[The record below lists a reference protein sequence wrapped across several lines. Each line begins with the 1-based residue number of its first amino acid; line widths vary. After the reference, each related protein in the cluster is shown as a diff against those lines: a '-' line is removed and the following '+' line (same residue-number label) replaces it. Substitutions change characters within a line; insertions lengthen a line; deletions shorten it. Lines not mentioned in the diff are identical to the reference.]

1 MVYKKYFLFSIG
13 IFSLLLGLFFQ
24 ENSSGGAEYDH
35 NYLLPVIKAFGV
47 DLRQGFNSFLLD
59 AGTVVHSPIFYIITG
74 KILHFTGSLNYLKIF
89 YIFLSSLLP
98 FIFYQILKQYKNKT
112 NIYVFIFSLIL
123 FISPYF
129 RSSAIWL
136 LGDNLS
142 LIFFGI
148 SIFFYLRFQKNNNI
162 IFCYLCILSLSIC
175 CYVRYYY
182 CPYFIYYIYIF
193 SKKLNIKEI
202 FKLLIFSFLI
212 SLPSIIYF
220 IYLIKFQN
228 FLMFFN
234 LRSGHSVQNYITNFF
249 VILTIFLFYITPFII
264 VFFKEFIIY
273 CSNEKKRIFNIF
285 LFFISIFLVDHFFYS
300 KLIFFR
306 ELNYGGGVI
315 KKLIDQVSLNSEFLM
330 ILVSTFSFII
340 LDFIFKKNRIQNF
353 VLLFCMVLS
362 LPFVYIFQK
371 YLDPLLF
378 LVIFGLIK
386 SEYVEL
392 ILKKLKKYIILYYT
406 YFLIFFIVA
415 LTRY

>member
-1 MVYKKYFLFSIG
+1 MLYKKIFLFTVGIITILIG
-13 IFSLLLGLFFQ
+13 FFYN
-24 ENSSGGAEYDH
+24 ENSSGGAIHDS
-35 NYLLPVIKAFGV
+35 NYLLPFIQAFGN
-47 DLRQGFNSFLLD
+47 DLNEGFKLLWSNSGSL
-59 AGTVVHSPIFYIITG
+59 VHSPIFYIFSG
-74 KILHFTGSLNYLKIF
+74 KILSIFGNLNYVKIS

-98 FIFYQILKQYKNKT
+98 FIFYNILKLRIRND
-112 NIYVFIFSLIL
+112 IYIFIFSLII
-123 FISPYF
+123 FTSPYF

-202 FKLLIFSFLI
+202 LKLLIFSFLI
-212 SLPSIIYF
+212 SLPAIIYF

-228 FLMFFN
+228 FLMFVN
-234 LRSGHSVQNYITNFF
+234 LHSGHNVQNYITNFI
-249 VILTIFLFYITPFII
+249 VILTIFLFYITPFLI

-285 LFFISIFLVDHFFYS
+285 LFFISIFLVDHFFYN

-315 KKLIDQVSLNSEFLM
+315 KKLIDLVSLNSEILM
-330 ILVSTFSFII
+330 ILVSTLSFII
-340 LDFIFKKNRIQNF
+340 LDFIFLKNRTQNF
-353 VLLFCMVLS
+353 ILLFCIVLS

-378 LVIFGLIK
+378 LIIFGLIK

-392 ILKKLKKYIILYYT
+392 ILKKLKKNIILYYG
-406 YFLIFFIVA
+406 YFLIFFIIA

>member
-1 MVYKKYFLFSIG
+1 MLYKKIFLFTVGIITILIG
-13 IFSLLLGLFFQ
+13 FFYN
-24 ENSSGGAEYDH
+24 ENSSGGAMHDS
-35 NYLLPVIKAFGV
+35 NYLLPFIQAFGD
-47 DLRQGFNSFLLD
+47 DLNEGFKLFWSNSGSL
-59 AGTVVHSPIFYIITG
+59 VHSPIFYIFSG
-74 KILHFTGSLNYLKIF
+74 KMLSIFGNLNYLKIS
-89 YIFLSSLLP
+89 YIFLSSFLP
-98 FIFYQILKQYKNKT
+98 FIFYNILKLRIKDD
-112 NIYVFIFSLIL
+112 IYIFIFSLII
-123 FISPYF
+123 FTSPYF

-193 SKKLNIKEI
+193 SKKLNINEI
-202 FKLLIFSFLI
+202 LKLLVFSFLI
-212 SLPSIIYF
+212 SLPAIIYF

-228 FLMFFN
+228 FLMFVN
-234 LRSGHSVQNYITNFF
+234 LHSGHNVQNYITNFI
-249 VILTIFLFYITPFII
+249 VILTIFLFYITPFLI

-285 LFFISIFLVDHFFYS
+285 LFFISIFLVDHFFYN

-315 KKLIDQVSLNSEFLM
+315 KKLIDLVSLNSEILM
-330 ILVSTFSFII
+330 ILVSTLSFII
-340 LDFIFKKNRIQNF
+340 LDFIFLKNRTQNF
-353 VLLFCMVLS
+353 ILLFCIVLS

-378 LVIFGLIK
+378 LIIFGLIK

-392 ILKKLKKYIILYYT
+392 ILKKLKKNIILYYG
-406 YFLIFFIVA
+406 YFLIFFIIA